1 MIVFGTIG
9 PIQIIIVFFSLILPV
24 ALFFIGFYLGKKS
37 GYSKRIEEEQTRK

>member
-1 MIVFGTIG
+1 MVALGTIG

-37 GYSKRIEEEQTRK
+37 GYSKRIEEEQARK

>member
-1 MIVFGTIG
+1 MVGLSTFG
-9 PIQIIIVFFSLILPV
+9 PVQFIIVFFSLILPV